1 MKHVSN
7 YCKVTLLHK
16 SIIQMLNKKIDFG
29 KISDILKTKEWLL
42 LHISFQY
49 YLNNINERDVE
60 AMDTTKQR
68 MINFLLENAN
78 PSIKYRVKK
87 EIIN

>member
-1 MKHVSN
+1 VKHVSN